1 MTGLRSFE
9 RRLERVE
16 ARIAAE
22 EKAKAA
28 AAEAKRGDEEDG
40 LEAVLNRSEPCGF
53 CLKIM
58 QREKSR

>member
-1 MTGLRSFE
+1 MRSLRSFE
-9 RRLERVE
+9 RRLEKVE
-16 ARIAAE
+16 AKIAAE

-28 AAEAKRGDEEDG
+28 EAKAERDEVEG
-40 LEAVLNRSEPCGF
+40 LEAVLERSEPCGF